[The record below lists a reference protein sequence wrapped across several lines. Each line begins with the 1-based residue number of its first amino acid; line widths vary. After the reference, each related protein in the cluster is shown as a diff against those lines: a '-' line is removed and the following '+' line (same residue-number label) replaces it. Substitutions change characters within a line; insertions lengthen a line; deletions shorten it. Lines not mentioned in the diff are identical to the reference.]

1 VAGLKRSCQEKLN
14 KNNVIRERYVMTAEP
29 QVTARDTKA
38 VILQEYER
46 ALDRINELESQRF
59 DPAQVKAKEAKAKAI
74 AKAVNPEQ
82 TDLDTQFVR
91 IHRGVDDSLRYLK
104 ATLEERRAEVD
115 QLNAAKTALAEELEQ
130 LYGIQAQAQSFA
142 ALVEA
147 QKERQAAFD
156 EAIQE
161 AREQRALE
169 TKEHALALE
178 TEGKEF
184 EASQKR
190 AKEEWEYDFNRHKRE
205 MNDKAKDEIEQM
217 QKDWRNRVELEEK
230 SLATRV
236 EEIEK
241 REKEL
246 EDLRT
251 WFAEAPAKLDA
262 AEAKGQKKAAQSAA
276 IEISAL
282 ERNHEADT
290 RILTH
295 EVDGLKTVN
304 TQLAAQVVALEDKLE
319 AAYEKIQTV
328 ASKALDS
335 QGNVLAMSEVQR
347 AVAAASSSKKS

>member
-1 VAGLKRSCQEKLN
+1 MS
-14 KNNVIRERYVMTAEP
+14 AEP
-29 QVTARDTKA
+29 QVTSRDTKA
-38 VILQEYER
+38 VILDEYHR
-46 ALDRINELESQRF
+46 ALERIDELESQRF
-59 DPAQVKAKEAKAKAI
+59 DPAQVKEKEIKAKAV
-74 AKAVNPEQ
+74 AKATDPEQ

-91 IHRGVDDSLRYLK
+91 IRRGVDDSLRYLQN
-104 ATLEERRAEVD
+104 TLEERRTEVD
-115 QLNAAKTALAEELEQ
+115 QLNTAKTALAEELEQ

-169 TKEHALALE
+169 TKEHALTLE
-178 TEGKEF
+178 TERKEF
-184 EASQKR
+184 DARQKR
-190 AKEEWEYDFNRHKRE
+190 MEDEWEYGFTRHKRE
-205 MNDKAKDEIEQM
+205 LNDQAADEIEKM
-217 QKDWRNRVELEEK
+217 QKDWRNRVEMEEK
-230 SLATRV
+230 TLATRR

-241 REKEL
+241 QEKEL

-251 WFAEAPAKLDA
+251 WFAEAPAKLDE
-262 AEAKGQKKAAQSAA
+262 AEARGQKKAAQSAA

-282 ERNHEADT
+282 KRNHEADI
-290 RILTH
+290 RVLQH
-295 EVDGLKTVN
+295 EVNTVQTN
-304 TQLAAQVVALEDKLE
+304 NAQLADTVDSLEKKLE
-319 AAYEKIQTV
+319 AAYGKIEAV